1 MVYFVAGQ
9 TSQSCKRFGFQLTL
23 VYYLINLGSSFL
35 HNVNVVRKIG
45 KIVKFLTLVGKSEN
59 FVSIKFILFI
69 SKFT

>member
-23 VYYLINLGSSFL
+23 VYYLINSGQVFFILLMWFENRL
-35 HNVNVVRKIG
+35 
-45 KIVKFLTLVGKSEN
+45 IVKFLTLAGKSEN

-69 SKFT
+69 SKVT